1 MGASVG
7 EVLSEHCVHGEGVYG
22 RVLGLPAVDAAKAL
36 ADLVEISS
44 QIESALLVDE
54 DGTVLA
60 STLAS
65 DERSQAIAHEARE
78 LLRAASGTAGQ
89 PTQVQVAFHEGCVF
103 VVADGARLVAA
114 VTGREPTAGLVFYD
128 LKTCLRL
135 AGEQEPAKKATTG
148 ARRKKKGDEPEAVAE
163 A

>member
-1 MGASVG
+1 M
-7 EVLSEHCVHGEGVYG
+7 
-22 RVLGLPAVDAAKAL
+22 DAAKAL

-44 QIESALLVDE
+44 QIESAVLADG

-60 STLAS
+60 STFA
-65 DERSQAIAHEARE
+65 DEARAQAIAQEARE
-78 LLRAASGTAGQ
+78 LLRVAAGPAGD
-89 PTQVQVAFHEGCVF
+89 PAQVEVAFHEGCVF
-103 VVADGARLVAA
+103 VVSDGEQLVAA

-135 AGEQEPAKKATTG
+135 SAEPEPAKKAAAG
-148 ARRKKKGDEPEAVAE
+148 ARRKRKKDEEPEAGDE

>member
-1 MGASVG
+1 MDASQ
-7 EVLSEHCVHGEGVYG
+7 
-22 RVLGLPAVDAAKAL
+22 AL

-44 QIESALLVDE
+44 QIESAVLA
-54 DGTVLA
+54 DGDGAVLA

-65 DERSQAIAHEARE
+65 DERSEAIAREARE
-78 LLRAASGTAGQ
+78 LLRGAVGHAGD

-103 VVADGARLVAA
+103 VVTDGERLVAA

-135 AGEQEPAKKATTG
+135 SEEPEPEKKAAAG
-148 ARRKKKGDEPEAVAE
+148 SRRKRKKDDEPEAGDE